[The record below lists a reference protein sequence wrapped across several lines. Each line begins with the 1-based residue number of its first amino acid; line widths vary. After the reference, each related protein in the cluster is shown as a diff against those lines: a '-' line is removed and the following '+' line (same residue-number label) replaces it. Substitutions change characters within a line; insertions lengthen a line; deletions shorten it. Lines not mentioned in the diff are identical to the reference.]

1 MTFCE
6 FFLYH
11 SGLAACGDY
20 HYVLSPDSSVSPYVC
35 LASPVSAL
43 SVDLSPILTTR
54 LTTSFYVFYVEV

>member
-11 SGLAACGDY
+11 SGLAACGGY
-20 HYVLSPDSSVSPYVC
+20 HYVLFPYSSVSPYVC

-43 SVDLSPILTTR
+43 SVDLGPIPKDH